1 MSRFNIEVL
10 AEDIGLAAEIIANIA
25 EQVRIGVTDS
35 TGVVMEG
42 EGAFMVSHHKDVYD
56 HGDYTDAEGNMVH
69 VHNDA
74 VVSVV
79 WAKGAKSE
87 DFDTPIPVDKWNED
101 HGNITPYAA

>member
-1 MSRFNIEVL
+1 MSRYNIEVL

-35 TGVVMEG
+35 TGVVMDG
-42 EGAFMVSHHKDVYD
+42 EGAFMVTHHDDMYD
-56 HGDYTDAEGNMVH
+56 HGDYTDGEGNMVH
-69 VHNDA
+69 VHNDN

-79 WAKGAKSE
+79 WAKGAESE
-87 DFDTPIPVDKWNED
+87 DLNPPVPVDKWNEE